1 MKTATS
7 HAGDHDA
14 RHRKDRAKVAL
25 DQLFAVALA
34 EWRQLWR
41 SRGTWLVAVLTVAAG
56 LGAYLYLAYLHAT
69 FSFFSSTSGFISPR
83 FLIHHFGA
91 VPLCILMLGVAL
103 LGFDS
108 RRRDVRDQFAEVL
121 DCRPLSNLAII
132 VGRFFG
138 TFIAAWLIVAVT
150 LGLLQVTGIAAPA
163 LGLPFGEAIEPA
175 SLATFLLVDSSVAL
189 VVWCTVVQLATFALR
204 SPTAVLLATFA
215 LVAGLY
221 WLLHHTPV
229 HLIPAI
235 SPLPSFGVFASDIL
249 PTFASGLVLLQRGLF
264 LLIAVACIVAASA
277 LFPRFDD
284 TRGVAAALIGTTAIL
299 AATAGLSAFAYRS
312 FDPMALREQWRLA
325 HSTHVD
331 APRAD
336 VEWITGRVHVAPD
349 VSLTLDLE
357 IGLTAPTNRPV
368 DTLVFTLNPAMAVH
382 ELRVAGAAARF
393 RQQSGLLFVQLR
405 QPIPT
410 AGRFTLAIVA
420 KGVPNPGFAYLDA
433 HSEPR
438 KDSWADGQLSFLGT
452 EASLFDKAYVAL
464 MPGTGWLPLP
474 GPHLTAGAKQQPR
487 DFFVVDLTVEVP
499 TGWEV
504 AGPGRTHRVPGEGRR
519 FRFQPGAPLHEVAIL
534 AAPFERY
541 EVEQG
546 GVTFALLMHRDH
558 VANASLFSGA
568 SGRISEHLQ
577 RLLDQARALGIPYPY
592 NGLTVAEVPA
602 KLRVFRGGWSMGT
615 AQSFP
620 GLLLMR
626 EHGFPTARFDRH
638 FASFEAADASDADLS
653 LWKVSAA
660 EGYFRRDQTGGN
672 ILASAAD
679 QLIGFTTAPHGEH
692 ALSTQ
697 FLIERLAAGLLKS
710 DQTLFSAHAYRQSPL
725 AAAGP
730 NIAAMGLPEIASPL
744 AALALPNVHRILG
757 AARSDLDSAAVWT
770 LAADATWAELQQSG
784 SPHLA
789 LATMSAKSR
798 VTALALIDSLGID
811 AVGQILAELR
821 RRYADRTYSYADL
834 VALAEEL
841 GMALGP
847 VAERL
852 HGRSLPGFHAS
863 SASVTRLDQREQRTP
878 AYQIRLDVRNGEA
891 APGIIRVDVGTD
903 AGRGAF
909 LDWEST
915 APIAVPGR
923 SSVEV
928 GILSS
933 KPPLDLWLVSY
944 LSLNGMDL
952 RIPLSS
958 MQYPDAGDAAPFA
971 GGRPSAWRPIETGIV
986 VDDLDSGFAIR
997 QLGTVLRGL
1006 EGLRSFLNPTGV
1018 GDHQDLQI
1026 PVYRQ
1031 ISAHPTASP
1040 PSAFLGAN
1048 WSRQE
1053 VGGAWGKYRR
1063 TVARCVA
1070 GDGTKEVTFS
1080 ADLPAA
1086 GRWRLEYHLPDLTQ
1100 RPRFKTFADTREAFG
1115 TWHGGRLG
1123 IQHLSLV
1130 AGGKATPL
1138 ELDAGRAGAGWHIIG
1153 TFALEPGEV
1162 ELVVSNRTSG
1172 QTVIADAVRW
1182 SLVDDR

>member
-1 MKTATS
+1 M
-7 HAGDHDA
+7 G
-14 RHRKDRAKVAL
+14 L
-25 DQLFAVALA
+25 DQLCAVALA

-41 SRGTWLVAVLTVAAG
+41 LGRTWLLAVLTVAAG

-69 FSFFSSTSGFISPR
+69 FSSVSSTAGFISPR

-91 VPLCILMLGVAL
+91 VPLWILMFGVAF

-108 RRRDVRDQFAEVL
+108 RRRDVQAQFAEVL
-121 DCRPLSNLAII
+121 DCRPLSNLTII

-138 TFIAAWLIVAVT
+138 IFLVAWLIVAVT
-150 LGLLQVTGIAAPA
+150 LGLVQMTGIVAPA
-163 LGLPFGEAIEPA
+163 LGLPLGEAIEPA
-175 SLATFLLVDSSVAL
+175 SLAAFLFVDSSVAL
-189 VVWCTVVQLATFALR
+189 VVWCTVVQLATLALR
-204 SPTAVLLATFA
+204 ASAAVLLAALA

-235 SPLPSFGVFASDIL
+235 SPLPSFGAFASDIL
-249 PTFASGLVLLQRGLF
+249 PTFTSGSVLLQRGLF

-284 TRGVAAALIGTTAIL
+284 TRRARAALIGTTAMV
-299 AATAGLSAFAYRS
+299 AATAGLSALAYRS
-312 FDPMALREQWRLA
+312 FEPMALREQWRRA
-325 HSTHVD
+325 HSNHVD
-331 APRAD
+331 APRPD
-336 VEWITGRVHVAPD
+336 VEWIAGRVHVAPD

-357 IGLTAPTNRPV
+357 IRLTAPTDRPV

-382 ELRVAGAAARF
+382 ELRVGGATAGF
-393 RQQSGLLFVQLR
+393 RQHSGLLFVQPR

-420 KGVPNPGFAYLDA
+420 KGVPDPRFAFLDA
-433 HSEPR
+433 HSEPG
-438 KDSWADGQLSFLGT
+438 KDSWADGQLSFFGT

-464 MPGTGWLPLP
+464 TPGTGWLPLP
-474 GPHLTAGAKQQPR
+474 GPHLAAGAKQQPR
-487 DFFVVDLTVEVP
+487 DFFLVDLTVEVP
-499 TGWEV
+499 TGWDV
-504 AGPGRTHRVPGEGRR
+504 AGPGRSHRGPVEPRR
-519 FRFQPGAPLHEVAIL
+519 FRFQPGAPLPEVAIL

-541 EVEQG
+541 EVEQD
-546 GVTFALLMHRDH
+546 GVTFVLLMHRDH

-568 SGRISEHLQ
+568 AGPISERLR

-592 NGLTVAEVPA
+592 NGLTVAEIPA
-602 KLRVFRGGWSMGT
+602 ALRVFRGGWPMGT

-626 EHGFPTARFDRH
+626 EHGFPTARFDRR
-638 FASFEAADASDADLS
+638 FASFEAADASDADRS

-660 EGYFRRDQTGGN
+660 EEYFGRDQTGGD
-672 ILASAAD
+672 ILGSAVD
-679 QLIGFTTAPHGEH
+679 QLLGFSTAPHGEH
-692 ALSTQ
+692 ARSTQ
-697 FLIERLAAGLLKS
+697 FLIEWLAARLLRS
-710 DQTLFSAHAYRQSPL
+710 DRTPFSAHAYRQSPL

-730 NIAAMGLPEIASPL
+730 NIAAAGLPEFASPL

-770 LAADATWAELQQSG
+770 LASTATWAELQKSD

-789 LATMSAKSR
+789 LAAMSAKSR
-798 VTALALIDSLGID
+798 VAALALIDSLGID
-811 AVGQILAELR
+811 AVGRLLAELR

-834 VALAEEL
+834 VGMAEEL
-841 GMALGP
+841 GTPLGP
-847 VAERL
+847 VADRL

-863 SASVTRLDQREQRTP
+863 SASVTRLDQREQRTV
-878 AYQIRLDVRNGEA
+878 YQIRLDVRNGEA
-891 APGIIRVDVGTD
+891 APGMVRVDVGTD
-903 AGRGAF
+903 AGRGDF
-909 LDWEST
+909 LNWEST
-915 APIAVPGR
+915 APISVPGR

-958 MQYPDAGDAAPFA
+958 AQHPDAGDDEPFA
-971 GGRPSAWRPIETGIV
+971 GARPSAWRPIETRIV
-986 VDDLDSGFAIR
+986 VDDLDPGFAIR
-997 QLGTVLRGL
+997 QRGTVLRGL
-1006 EGLRSFLNPTGV
+1006 ERLRSFLTPTGH
-1018 GDHQDLQI
+1018 GDHQDRQI
-1026 PVYRQ
+1026 PAYRQ

-1040 PSAFLGAN
+1040 PSAFLGED
-1048 WSRQE
+1048 WSRQK

-1070 GDGTKEVTFS
+1070 GDGTKEVAFS
-1080 ADLPAA
+1080 TDLPAA

-1100 RPRFKTFADTREAFG
+1100 RPRFNTFAGTREAFG

-1123 IQHLSLV
+1123 IQHFSLV

-1138 ELDAGRAGAGWHIIG
+1138 ELDAGRAGAGWHTIG
-1153 TFALEPGEV
+1153 TFALRPGEV

-1182 SLVDDR
+1182 SRVDDR

>member
-1 MKTATS
+1 MKRDIAK
-7 HAGDHDA
+7 AGQ
-14 RHRKDRAKVAL
+14 RMGL
-25 DQLFAVALA
+25 DQLCAVALA

-41 SRGTWLVAVLTVAAG
+41 LRRTWLLAVLTVAAG
-56 LGAYLYLAYLHAT
+56 LGAYLAYLHAT
-69 FSFFSSTSGFISPR
+69 FSFYSSTSGFISPR

-91 VPLCILMLGVAL
+91 VPLWILMLGVAF

-108 RRRDVRDQFAEVL
+108 RRRDVRAQFAEVL
-121 DCRPLSNLAII
+121 DCRPLSNLTII
-132 VGRFFG
+132 VGRFIGIF
-138 TFIAAWLIVAVT
+138 FVAWLIVAVT
-150 LGLLQVTGIAAPA
+150 LGLVQVIGMVASAV
-163 LGLPFGEAIEPA
+163 GLPLGEAIEPA
-175 SLATFLLVDSSVAL
+175 SLAAFLVDSSVAL
-189 VVWCTVVQLATFALR
+189 VVWCAVVQLATLALR
-204 SPTAVLLATFA
+204 ASAAVLLAAFA

-221 WLLHHTPV
+221 WLVHHTPV

-235 SPLPSFGVFASDIL
+235 SPLSSFGVFASDIL
-249 PTFASGLVLLQRGLF
+249 PTFTSGSVLLQRGLF
-264 LLIAVACIVAASA
+264 LLIAVAGMVAAAA

-284 TRGVAAALIGTTAIL
+284 TRRAGAALIATTAIV
-299 AATAGLSAFAYRS
+299 AATAGLSALAYRS
-312 FDPMALREQWRLA
+312 FEPMALREQWRLA
-325 HSTHVD
+325 HSTQVD
-331 APRAD
+331 APRPD
-336 VEWITGRVHVAPD
+336 VEWIAGRVHVAPD
-349 VSLTLDLE
+349 VGLTLDLE
-357 IGLTAPTNRPV
+357 IRLTAPTSRPV
-368 DTLVFTLNPAMAVH
+368 ETLVFTLNPAMVVH
-382 ELRVAGAAARF
+382 ELRVGGAAAGF
-393 RQQSGLLFVQLR
+393 RQQSGLLFVQPR

-410 AGRFTLAIVA
+410 AGTFTLAIVA
-420 KGVPNPGFAYLDA
+420 KGVADPRFAYLDA
-433 HSEPR
+433 HSEPG

-452 EASLFDKAYVAL
+452 EASLFDQAYVAL

-474 GPHLTAGAKQQPR
+474 GPHLAKQQPR
-487 DFFVVDLTVEVP
+487 DFFLVDLTVEVP

-504 AGPGRTHRVPGEGRR
+504 AGPGRTQRAPGEARR
-519 FRFQPGAPLHEVAIL
+519 FRFQPGAPLLEVAIL

-541 EVEQG
+541 EVEQD

-558 VANASLFSGA
+558 VANASLFADAAGPI
-568 SGRISEHLQ
+568 GEHLQ
-577 RLLDQARALGIPYPY
+577 RLLDHAKALGIPYPY

-602 KLRVFRGGWSMGT
+602 KLRVFRGGWPMGT

-638 FASFEAADASDADLS
+638 FASLEAADASDADRS
-653 LWKVSAA
+653 LWKVGAA

-672 ILASAAD
+672 ILGSAVD
-679 QLIGFTTAPHGEH
+679 QLLGFSTAPHGEH
-692 ALSTQ
+692 ARSTQ
-697 FLIERLAAGLLKS
+697 FLIERLAARLLKS
-710 DQTLFSAHAYRQSPL
+710 DRTLFSAHAYRQSPL

-730 NIAAMGLPEIASPL
+730 NIAAAGLPEFASPL
-744 AALALPNVHRILG
+744 AALALPNDHRILG
-757 AARSDLDSAAVWT
+757 AARADLDSALVWR
-770 LAADATWAELQQSG
+770 LAGAATWAELRKSD

-811 AVGQILAELR
+811 AAGQLLAELR

-834 VALAEEL
+834 VALAAEL
-841 GMALGP
+841 GMPLGP
-847 VAERL
+847 VADRL

-863 SASVTRLDQREQRTP
+863 SARVTRLDRREQQTP

-891 APGIIRVDVGTD
+891 APGNVRVDVGTD
-903 AGRGAF
+903 AGRGDF
-909 LDWEST
+909 LNWEST

-952 RIPLSS
+952 RIPLAS
-958 MQYPDAGDAAPFA
+958 MQQSDAGDDAPFA
-971 GGRPSAWRPIETGIV
+971 GARPSAWRPIETGIV
-986 VDDLDSGFAIR
+986 VDDLDPGFAMR
-997 QLGTVLRGL
+997 QRGPVPRGL
-1006 EGLRSFLNPTGV
+1006 EKLRSFLTPTGR
-1018 GDHQDLQI
+1018 GDHQDPQI
-1026 PVYRQ
+1026 PAYRQ

-1040 PSAFLGAN
+1040 PSAFLGEN

-1070 GDGTKEVTFS
+1070 GDGTKEVAFS

-1086 GRWRLEYHLPDLTQ
+1086 GRWRLAYHLPDLTQ
-1100 RPRFKTFADTREAFG
+1100 RPRFNTFAAAREAFG

-1123 IQHLSLV
+1123 IQHFSLV
-1130 AGGKATPL
+1130 AGGQATPL
-1138 ELDAGRAGAGWHIIG
+1138 ELDAGRAGAGWHTIG
-1153 TFALEPGEV
+1153 TFALKPGEV

-1182 SLVDDR
+1182 SLVDER

>member
-1 MKTATS
+1 M
-7 HAGDHDA
+7 G
-14 RHRKDRAKVAL
+14 L
-25 DQLFAVALA
+25 DQLCAVMLA

-41 SRGTWLVAVLTVAAG
+41 LWRTWLLAVLTVAAG

-91 VPLCILMLGVAL
+91 VPLWILMLGVAF

-108 RRRDVRDQFAEVL
+108 RRRDVQARFAEVL
-121 DCRPLSNLAII
+121 DCRPLSNLTII

-138 TFIAAWLIVAVT
+138 IFFVAWLILAVT
-150 LGLLQVTGIAAPA
+150 LGLVQVIGIVASAV
-163 LGLPFGEAIEPA
+163 GLPLGEAIEPA
-175 SLATFLLVDSSVAL
+175 SLAAFLFVDSSVCL
-189 VVWCTVVQLATFALR
+189 VVWCTVVQLATLALR
-204 SPTAVLLATFA
+204 ASVAVLVATFA

-249 PTFASGLVLLQRGLF
+249 PTFTSGLVLLQRGLF
-264 LLIAVACIVAASA
+264 LLIAVACIVAATA

-284 TRGVAAALIGTTAIL
+284 TRGAVAALTGTTAIV
-299 AATAGLSAFAYRS
+299 AATAGLSAFAYGS
-312 FDPMALREQWRLA
+312 FEPMALREQWRLA

-331 APRAD
+331 APRPD

-357 IGLTAPTNRPV
+357 IRLTAPTGRPV
-368 DTLVFTLNPAMAVH
+368 DTFVFTLNPAIAVR
-382 ELRVAGAAARF
+382 ELRVAGAAASF
-393 RQQSGLLFVQLR
+393 RQQSGLLFVQPH

-420 KGVPNPGFAYLDA
+420 KGVPDPRFAYLDA
-433 HSEPR
+433 HSEPS

-464 MPGTGWLPLP
+464 TPGTGWLPLP

-487 DFFVVDLTVEVP
+487 DFFLVDLTVEVP

-504 AGPGRTHRVPGEGRR
+504 AGPGHAHRAPGEARR
-519 FRFQPGAPLHEVAIL
+519 FRFQPGAPLPEVAIL

-541 EVEQG
+541 EVEQD

-558 VANASLFSGA
+558 LANASLFAGA
-568 SGRISEHLQ
+568 AGPISERLQ
-577 RLLDQARALGIPYPY
+577 TLLDQARVLGIPYPY
-592 NGLTVAEVPA
+592 NGLTVAEIPA
-602 KLRVFRGGWSMGT
+602 KLRVFRGGWPMGT

-626 EHGFPTARFDRH
+626 EQGFPTARFDRH
-638 FASFEAADASDADLS
+638 FASFEAADASDAVRS

-660 EGYFRRDQTGGN
+660 EGYFRREQTGGN
-672 ILASAAD
+672 ILGSALD
-679 QLIGFTTAPHGEH
+679 QLLGFSTAPHGEH
-692 ALSTQ
+692 ARSTQ
-697 FLIERLAAGLLKS
+697 FLIEQLAARLLKS
-710 DQTLFSAHAYRQSPL
+710 DRMLFSAHAYRQSPL

-730 NIAAMGLPEIASPL
+730 NIAAAGLPEFASPL

-757 AARSDLDSAAVWT
+757 ATRSDLDSAAVWS
-770 LAADATWAELQQSG
+770 LAGAATWAELQKSDL
-784 SPHLA
+784 PHLA
-789 LATMSAKSR
+789 LATMTAKSR

-811 AVGQILAELR
+811 AVGQLLAELR
-821 RRYADRTYSYADL
+821 RRYAGRTYSYADL
-834 VALAEEL
+834 VALAQEL
-841 GMALGP
+841 GMPLGP
-847 VAERL
+847 VADRL

-891 APGIIRVDVGTD
+891 APGIVRVDVGTD
-903 AGRGAF
+903 AVRGDF
-909 LDWEST
+909 LNWEST
-915 APIAVPGR
+915 APISVPGR

-958 MQYPDAGDAAPFA
+958 MQHADAGDDAPFA
-971 GGRPSAWRPIETGIV
+971 GARPSAWHPIETGIV
-986 VDDLDSGFAIR
+986 VDDLDSGFALR
-997 QLGTVLRGL
+997 QRGTVLRGL
-1006 EGLRSFLNPTGV
+1006 ERLRSFFTPTAL
-1018 GDHQDLQI
+1018 GDHEDPQI
-1026 PVYRQ
+1026 PAYRQ

-1040 PSAFLGAN
+1040 PSAFLGEN

-1070 GDGTKEVTFS
+1070 GDGTKEVAFS
-1080 ADLPAA
+1080 ADLPAS

-1100 RPRFKTFADTREAFG
+1100 RPRFNTFAGTREAFG

-1138 ELDAGRAGAGWHIIG
+1138 EIDAGRAGAGWHTIG
-1153 TFALEPGEV
+1153 TFALKPGEV
-1162 ELVVSNRTSG
+1162 QLVVSNRTSG